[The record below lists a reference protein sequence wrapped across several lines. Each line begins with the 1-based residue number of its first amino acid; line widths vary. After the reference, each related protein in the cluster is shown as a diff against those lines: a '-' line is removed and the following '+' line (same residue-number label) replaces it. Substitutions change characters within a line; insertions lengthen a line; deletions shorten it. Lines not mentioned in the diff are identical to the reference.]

1 LGLISTIARV
11 IHVLL
16 GSVWFGAGVFFVAVL
31 APEAFTV
38 LPSRELAGTLI
49 TVTLNKIDL
58 FGLIA
63 GPVLLVTLFVG
74 WMGLGVPVKLRA
86 LFCVL
91 MTVAAGVSGR
101 WLTPEMVR
109 LRQAMGRKIEDVAA
123 TDPLKIE
130 FGRLHTISTSLM
142 AVQLVLAFLLIVYAV
157 SASAPKKKYGIE
169 L

>member
-1 LGLISTIARV
+1 
-11 IHVLL
+11 
-16 GSVWFGAGVFFVAVL
+16 
-31 APEAFTV
+31 V

-49 TVTLNKIDL
+49 ATTLDKLDL

-74 WMGLGVPVKLRA
+74 WLGLGVPIKVRA
-86 LFCVL
+86 LFCVI
-91 MTVAAGVSGR
+91 MTVIAGISGR
-101 WLTPEMVR
+101 WLTPEMTR
-109 LRQAMGRKIEDVAA
+109 LRQTMGRKIEEVAA

-142 AVQLVLAFLLIVYAV
+142 AVHLLLAFLLIVYAV
-157 SASAPKKKYGIE
+157 SATAPKKKYGIE